1 MTLFTLKDDDYD
13 AHPEKMRHMRTILVE
28 QKKLHNALAV

>member
-13 AHPEKMRHMRTILVE
+13 AHPEKMRHMTLIVK